1 MLFFLHYIK
10 KSPAYMNRKVLA
22 VKYQIVSDSAS
33 DLLELADINF
43 STVPLHI
50 VVDGTDF
57 ADDAR
62 LSVPNL
68 LDKLRNGK
76 SSTTACPSPDD
87 WITAFH
93 DADRVFCV
101 TITSGLSGSY
111 NSAVI
116 AKDIYEEKYPDRKV
130 YIIDSL
136 ATGSKMVM
144 LCEKLRELIQAG
156 HDAEEIYRQI
166 KEYNEHCFLY
176 FALASLD
183 NLARNGRVSPI
194 LAKGIKI
201 LGIRIVGTASTEGML
216 EPLSKCRGDKR
227 SIPAII
233 EYMKEKGYQGGR
245 VVITHNGNHE
255 AAMELKR
262 QLKTT
267 FGTRSG
273 EIHRTRGLCSYYA
286 EPGSVMLAFDLS
298 PVDPV

>member
-1 MLFFLHYIK
+1 
-10 KSPAYMNRKVLA
+10 MNRKVLA

-116 AKDIYEEKYPDRKV
+116 AKDIYEEKHPDRKV

-144 LCEKLRELIQAG
+144 LCEKLRELILAG

-183 NLARNGRVSPI
+183 NLARNGRVSPL

-216 EPLSKCRGDKR
+216 EPLSKCRGDRR

-233 EYMKEKGYQGGR
+233 EFMKEKGYQGGR

-286 EPGSVMLAFDLS
+286 EPGSIMLAFDLS

>member
-1 MLFFLHYIK
+1 
-10 KSPAYMNRKVLA
+10 MNRKVLA

-116 AKDIYEEKYPDRKV
+116 AKDIYEEKHPDRKV

-216 EPLSKCRGDKR
+216 EPLSKCRGDRR

-233 EYMKEKGYQGGR
+233 EFMKEKGYQGGR
-245 VVITHNGNHE
+245 VVITHNGNHD

-286 EPGSVMLAFDLS
+286 EPGSIMLAFDLS

>member
-1 MLFFLHYIK
+1 
-10 KSPAYMNRKVLA
+10 MNRKVLT

-116 AKDIYEEKYPDRKV
+116 AKDIYEEKHPDRKV

-216 EPLSKCRGDKR
+216 EPLSKCRGDRR

-233 EYMKEKGYQGGR
+233 EFMKEKGYQGGR

-267 FGTRSG
+267 FGTRNG

-286 EPGSVMLAFDLS
+286 EPGSIMLAFDLS

>member
-233 EYMKEKGYQGGR
+233 EFMKEKGYQGGR

-286 EPGSVMLAFDLS
+286 EPGSIMLAFDLS

>member
-1 MLFFLHYIK
+1 
-10 KSPAYMNRKVLA
+10 MNRKVLA

-116 AKDIYEEKYPDRKV
+116 AKDIYEEKHPDRKV

-183 NLARNGRVSPI
+183 NLAKNGRVSPI

-233 EYMKEKGYQGGR
+233 EFMKEKGYQGGR

-286 EPGSVMLAFDLS
+286 EPGSIMLAFDLS

>member
-1 MLFFLHYIK
+1 
-10 KSPAYMNRKVLA
+10 MNRKVLA

-233 EYMKEKGYQGGR
+233 EFMKEKGYQGGR

-286 EPGSVMLAFDLS
+286 EPGSIMLAFDLS
-298 PVDPV
+298 PVNPV

>member
-1 MLFFLHYIK
+1 
-10 KSPAYMNRKVLA
+10 MNRKVLA

>member
-1 MLFFLHYIK
+1 
-10 KSPAYMNRKVLA
+10 MNRKVLT

-183 NLARNGRVSPI
+183 NLAKNGRVSPI

-286 EPGSVMLAFDLS
+286 EPGSIMLAFDLS

>member
-1 MLFFLHYIK
+1 
-10 KSPAYMNRKVLA
+10 MNRKVLA

-144 LCEKLRELIQAG
+144 LCEKLRELILAG

-183 NLARNGRVSPI
+183 SLARNGRVSPI

-233 EYMKEKGYQGGR
+233 DFMKEKGYQGGR

-286 EPGSVMLAFDLS
+286 EPGSIMLAFDLS
-298 PVDPV
+298 PVNPV

>member
-1 MLFFLHYIK
+1 
-10 KSPAYMNRKVLA
+10 MNRKVLA

-116 AKDIYEEKYPDRKV
+116 AKDIYEEKHPDRKV

-144 LCEKLRELIQAG
+144 LCEKLRELILAG

-183 NLARNGRVSPI
+183 NLAKNGRVSPI

-216 EPLSKCRGDKR
+216 EPLSKCRGDRR

-233 EYMKEKGYQGGR
+233 EFMKEKGYQGGR

-286 EPGSVMLAFDLS
+286 EPGSIMLAFDLS

>member
-1 MLFFLHYIK
+1 
-10 KSPAYMNRKVLA
+10 MNRKVLA

-233 EYMKEKGYQGGR
+233 EFMKEKGYQGGR

-286 EPGSVMLAFDLS
+286 G
-298 PVDPV
+298 

>member
-1 MLFFLHYIK
+1 M
-10 KSPAYMNRKVLA
+10 
-22 VKYQIVSDSAS
+22 KYQIVSDSAS

-68 LDKLRNGK
+68 LDKLRSGK

-87 WITAFH
+87 WIFAFQ

-116 AKDIYEEKYPDRKV
+116 AKDIYEERHPDRKV

-144 LCEKLRELIQAG
+144 LCEKLRELILAG

-245 VVITHNGNHE
+245 VVITHNGNHD

-267 FGTRSG
+267 FGTHSG

-286 EPGSVMLAFDLS
+286 EPGSIMLAFDLS

>member
-1 MLFFLHYIK
+1 
-10 KSPAYMNRKVLA
+10 MNRKVLA

-116 AKDIYEEKYPDRKV
+116 AKDIYEEKHPDRKV

-144 LCEKLRELIQAG
+144 LCEKLRELILAG

-183 NLARNGRVSPI
+183 NLAKNGRVSPI

-233 EYMKEKGYQGGR
+233 EFMKEKGYQGGR
-245 VVITHNGNHE
+245 VVITHNSNHE

-286 EPGSVMLAFDLS
+286 EPGSIMLAFDLS

>member
-1 MLFFLHYIK
+1 
-10 KSPAYMNRKVLA
+10 MNRKVLA

-116 AKDIYEEKYPDRKV
+116 AKDIYEEKHPDRKV

-144 LCEKLRELIQAG
+144 LCEKLRELILAG

-183 NLARNGRVSPI
+183 NLAKNGRVSPI
-194 LAKGIKI
+194 RAKGIKI

-216 EPLSKCRGDKR
+216 EPLSKCRGDRR

-233 EYMKEKGYQGGR
+233 EFMKEKGYQGGR

-286 EPGSVMLAFDLS
+286 EPGSIMLAFDLS

>member
-1 MLFFLHYIK
+1 
-10 KSPAYMNRKVLA
+10 MNRKVLA

-216 EPLSKCRGDKR
+216 EPLSKCRGDRR

-233 EYMKEKGYQGGR
+233 EFMKEKGYQGGR

-286 EPGSVMLAFDLS
+286 EPGSIMLAFDLS

>member
-1 MLFFLHYIK
+1 
-10 KSPAYMNRKVLA
+10 MNRKVLA

-116 AKDIYEEKYPDRKV
+116 AKDIYEEKHPDRKV

-144 LCEKLRELIQAG
+144 LCEKLRELIPWPATTRRKSTARSRNIMSTVSFISRW
-156 HDAEEIYRQI
+156 HHWTIWPKTAESVLSWR
-166 KEYNEHCFLY
+166 KESRFWE
-176 FALASLD
+176 S
-183 NLARNGRVSPI
+183 GSW
-194 LAKGIKI
+194 
-201 LGIRIVGTASTEGML
+201 
-216 EPLSKCRGDKR
+216 EP
-227 SIPAII
+227 
-233 EYMKEKGYQGGR
+233 
-245 VVITHNGNHE
+245 
-255 AAMELKR
+255 
-262 QLKTT
+262 
-267 FGTRSG
+267 
-273 EIHRTRGLCSYYA
+273 
-286 EPGSVMLAFDLS
+286 
-298 PVDPV
+298 PVRKACWSR

>member
-1 MLFFLHYIK
+1 
-10 KSPAYMNRKVLA
+10 MNRKVLA

-183 NLARNGRVSPI
+183 NLAKNGRVSPI

-233 EYMKEKGYQGGR
+233 EFMKEKGYQGGR

-286 EPGSVMLAFDLS
+286 EPGSIMLAFDLS

>member
-1 MLFFLHYIK
+1 
-10 KSPAYMNRKVLA
+10 MNRKVLA

-116 AKDIYEEKYPDRKV
+116 AKDIYEEKHPDRKV

-144 LCEKLRELIQAG
+144 LCEKLRELILAG

-286 EPGSVMLAFDLS
+286 EPGSIMLAFDLS